1 MEREVYASGRGK
13 LAGFEYLVNVTGR
26 SHVSFEILENSLQY
40 ACGNDEVF
48 LRYCSQQ
55 RRRRS
60 MPDEQRVANNSQTY
74 VAEADTFQFETLK
87 QENGQATVIRFR
99 LEDPRYHAGD
109 VLVVLSG
116 SEIHF
121 HGMIGQLADGW
132 AIASDPRGSLLAA
145 TVQ

>member
-1 MEREVYASGRGK
+1 
-13 LAGFEYLVNVTGR
+13 VN
-26 SHVSFEILENSLQY
+26 LEE
-40 ACGNDEVF
+40 NDGP
-48 LRYCSQQ
+48 
-55 RRRRS
+55 
-60 MPDEQRVANNSQTY
+60 MPEEQRVANNSQTY
-74 VAEADTFQFETLK
+74 VANAEEFQFETLE
-87 QENGQATVIRFR
+87 QQNGQATVIRFR

-121 HGMIGQLADGW
+121 HGMIGQVAEGW

>member
-1 MEREVYASGRGK
+1 
-13 LAGFEYLVNVTGR
+13 
-26 SHVSFEILENSLQY
+26 
-40 ACGNDEVF
+40 
-48 LRYCSQQ
+48 
-55 RRRRS
+55 
-60 MPDEQRVANNSQTY
+60 MPEEQRVANNSQTY
-74 VAEADTFQFETLK
+74 VATAEEFQFETVE
-87 QENGQATVIRFR
+87 QQNGQATVIRFR

-121 HGMIGQLADGW
+121 HGMIGQVADGW